1 MNENSIFAIYSR
13 KSKYTGKGESIETQ
27 IELCRQ
33 YINAHFGE
41 KAAENILVYEDEGFS
56 GGNLA
61 RPEFKR
67 MMADAQSG
75 KFSAIVVYRLDRISR
90 SVGDFSQLIETLNE
104 MRISFISIR
113 EQFDTSSPMGRAMMY
128 IASVFSQLERETIAE
143 RIRDNMQELA
153 KTGRWL
159 GGNTPTGYCSES
171 MEKVTIDDKV
181 KRAYKLKLVPEEA
194 DIIELIF
201 KTFIETKS
209 LTKTDAFLLRNG
221 IKTKKGNNF
230 TRFAIKTILMNPV
243 YMIADE
249 DAYLYWSQ
257 HSDAL
262 FSDKSEFDGKRGIM
276 AYNRTIQRPGKAI
289 KYRPISEW
297 IISVGFHPGI
307 VPGATW
313 ILAQELLTRNR
324 SKQFRKPRSNVALL
338 SGLLVCGN
346 CGDYMR
352 PKLTKRTNSNGEFI
366 YTYMCSTKERSTSTR
381 CNIKNLN
388 GNTLD
393 KVIIEEIKKLPRDD
407 SDFLVQLSKTHK
419 AIEESARSYE
429 TCLESLKKELS
440 QCTKEMDVYLK
451 TLTIA
456 EGEAAGKH
464 IIDKINELDKRLQSI
479 RVRIDEMTQLAQSH
493 ALSQMEFDLIKDLL
507 ARFQVTIDDMSVE
520 EKRSILRTF
529 IKRIVWDGKRISL
542 FLFGSDDGIR
552 PDAPF
557 HTNNGFNKSTK
568 IEPNKEKVFD
578 TSADVPLCE
587 HSIFNT
593 P

>member
-1 MNENSIFAIYSR
+1 
-13 KSKYTGKGESIETQ
+13 
-27 IELCRQ
+27 
-33 YINAHFGE
+33 
-41 KAAENILVYEDEGFS
+41 
-56 GGNLA
+56 
-61 RPEFKR
+61 

-451 TLTIA
+451 T
-456 EGEAAGKH
+456 
-464 IIDKINELDKRLQSI
+464 
-479 RVRIDEMTQLAQSH
+479 
-493 ALSQMEFDLIKDLL
+493 
-507 ARFQVTIDDMSVE
+507 
-520 EKRSILRTF
+520 
-529 IKRIVWDGKRISL
+529 
-542 FLFGSDDGIR
+542 
-552 PDAPF
+552 
-557 HTNNGFNKSTK
+557 
-568 IEPNKEKVFD
+568 
-578 TSADVPLCE
+578 
-587 HSIFNT
+587 
-593 P
+593 